1 MTTDAILLRVLRSPG
16 TMETLGFREWDAV
29 IHQARKS
36 RLLPRLEYLAKEA
49 GIWLEV
55 PEKVRDII
63 RGSQAWVDYY
73 QLIVRYE
80 LFQVQKALS
89 GSGYPL
95 LLLKG
100 AAYIEANLPPGKGRS
115 LSDLDLLL
123 RPEQL
128 SQAEDILKEQGWD
141 SHLEEDYDQR
151 YYREWMHEI
160 PPLVHPLRGVEVD
173 IHHNL
178 LPLTGRY
185 KIPAEK
191 LRESAVPLEN
201 NLLVLAPADMVLHS
215 AVHLVVAD
223 ELRGGLRDLFDIHQ
237 LFLHFMAEDPRFPER
252 LACRARELGLA
263 RPLWYVL
270 EAARALLNTP
280 VETSLLAGPDG
291 DLPIWPVRKLMNHLV
306 REVLRPRGLHE
317 RPPAFRQWLLYL
329 RSHWIRMPPALLAS
343 HLARKSMVRLRG
355 SDKKH

>member
-1 MTTDAILLRVLRSPG
+1 MTGDVILLRVLQSPRA
-16 TMETLGFREWDAV
+16 METLGSGEWDEL
-29 IHQARKS
+29 IRQARMS
-36 RLLPRLEYLAKEA
+36 RLLPRLEYLAKDA

-55 PEKVRDII
+55 PEKARDII
-63 RGSQAWVDYY
+63 RGAQAWVDHY

-80 LFQVQKALS
+80 LSRVQKVLS
-89 GSGYPL
+89 ATKFPL

-100 AAYIEANLPPGKGRS
+100 AAYIEANLPPGRGRS

-123 RPEQL
+123 RWEHL
-128 SQAEDILKEQGWD
+128 NQAENLLKEHGWG
-141 SHLEEDYDQR
+141 SRLEDDYDQR

-173 IHHNL
+173 LHHNL

-185 KIPAEK
+185 QVPAEK
-191 LRESAVPLEN
+191 LWESAVPLEKG
-201 NLLVLAPADMVLHS
+201 LLVLSPADMVLHS

-237 LFLHFMAEDPRFPER
+237 LCLHFMAEDPGFPEQ
-252 LACRARELGLA
+252 LICRARELGLA
-263 RPLWYVL
+263 KPLWYVL

-280 VETSLLAGPDG
+280 VETASLAGARG
-291 DLPIWPVRKLMNHLV
+291 ELPAWPVRKLMNHLV
-306 REVLRPRGLHE
+306 REVLRPRRLHE

-355 SDKKH
+355 GGKGR